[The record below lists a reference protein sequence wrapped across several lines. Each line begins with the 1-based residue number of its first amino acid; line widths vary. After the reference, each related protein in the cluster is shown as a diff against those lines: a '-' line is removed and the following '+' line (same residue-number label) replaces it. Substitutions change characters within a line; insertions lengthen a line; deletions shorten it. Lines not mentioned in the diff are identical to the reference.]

1 MFCNYLRFVAA
12 VAVLVF
18 AGAASA
24 LPDAVLTRE
33 QAVARALSENPEIQS
48 LAASVDAASGVL
60 EADRRLLRNNPV
72 VDGAVGP
79 RRGPSEDTVDWSVG
93 LSQPFEIAGQRG
105 DRITLREAELAA
117 TRARL
122 EAHRI
127 ALAAEVRQAFGAALA
142 AQQRREIAGEAT
154 RLAKDA
160 LAAANERWVAGAGT
174 KLEVNTARVELG
186 RTMREASVAEQQ
198 WAAAQSRLV
207 LLIAAPA
214 GAHLRP
220 TGRLGGHLA
229 VSAEALR
236 LQAQERRELVAARRQ
251 LEAAKA
257 ASDLASAEGVPD
269 IALGASYRHEE
280 GDRIIQGSLAVA
292 LPLFD
297 RNQEGRARAS
307 AQVRQAAAELS
318 ALERQVEAEIRLALT
333 RYESARATFD
343 AFGHDAVEALT
354 QNLEMVN
361 EAYRARKIDFLQFL
375 LVRRETLA
383 SQLAWIDA
391 QEDLDRAEADVL
403 RALGRIE

>member
-1 MFCNYLRFVAA
+1 MFHKLLRSAVCVAA
-12 VAVLVF
+12 LLC
-18 AGAASA
+18 AGALSAS
-24 LPDAVLTRE
+24 PDGVLTRE

-48 LAASVDAASGVL
+48 LTASVDAASGVL
-60 EADRRLLRNNPV
+60 EADRRLLRHNPV

-93 LSQPFEIAGQRG
+93 LSQAFEIAGQRG

-122 EAHRI
+122 EAHRV

-142 AQQRREIAGEAT
+142 AQQRQEIAREAT

-160 LAAANERWVAGAGT
+160 LAAANERWAAGAGT

-198 WAAAQSRLV
+198 WAGAQGRLA

-214 GAHLRP
+214 DGSLRP
-220 TGRLGGHLA
+220 TGRLGGHLTN
-229 VSAEALR
+229 SAEALA
-236 LQAQERRELVAARRQ
+236 QEAQERRDLVAARRQ
-251 LEAAKA
+251 LETAKA
-257 ASDLASAEGVPD
+257 ASDLAAAEGIPD
-269 IALGASYRHEE
+269 IAIGASYRHEE

-297 RNQEGRARAS
+297 RNQEGKARAS

-318 ALERQVEAEIRLALT
+318 ALERQVEAEIRLALA
-333 RYESARATFD
+333 RYDSARATFD
-343 AFGHDAVEALT
+343 AFGQDAVEALT

-361 EAYRARKIDFLQFL
+361 EAYRAGKIDFLQFL

-391 QEDLDRAEADVL
+391 QEDLDRAESEVL